1 MRDINLKI
9 SVKNPRIFVSIGSVS
24 GVKVE
29 RSKEKTV
36 KLFQKVIEEIGRKYD
51 LGKLKDNPIVRAY
64 RDFYWKIG
72 IDPTKQRPSSEALLR
87 RGLKGNIPVINN
99 VVDAGN
105 IASME
110 TLVPIGLYDIDL
122 IEGELELRF
131 ARDGEIF
138 EPIGGKKEELTKNQI
153 VLADESKVLHV
164 YPYRDSQLT
173 MIREKTR
180 NVLIVACGVP
190 KVESEIVLEACRKAS
205 NYILRLASG
214 EKGDCRLL
222 MS

>member
-1 MRDINLKI
+1 MVELKI
-9 SVKNPRIFVSIGSVS
+9 TVKDPAIFVSVGEVL
-24 GVKVE
+24 GVTVRK
-29 RSKEKTV
+29 SKEETLN
-36 KLFQKVIEEIGRKYD
+36 LFKEVIDKIKKEYD
-51 LGKLKDNPIVRAY
+51 LETLKDHPVVRAY
-64 RDFYWKIG
+64 RDFYWRIG

-110 TLVPIGLYDIDL
+110 TLVPIGLYDVDL

-131 ARDGEIF
+131 ARDSEIF

-190 KVESEIVLEACRKAS
+190 KVDSEIVLEACRKAS
-205 NYILRLASG
+205 NYILRLAGG
-214 EKGDCRLL
+214 EKSDCRLV

>member
-1 MRDINLKI
+1 MVKLKI
-9 SVKNPRIFVSIGSVS
+9 SVKNPEIFVSVGEVL
-24 GVKVE
+24 GVTVKK
-29 RSKEKTV
+29 SKEETMN
-36 KLFQKVIEEIGRKYD
+36 LFKEIISRIKEEHS
-51 LGKLKDNPIVRAY
+51 LETLKDHPVVRAY
-64 RDFYWKIG
+64 RDFYWRIG

-87 RGLKGNIPVINN
+87 RGLKDNIPVINN

-110 TLVPIGLYDIDL
+110 TLVPVGLYDMDL
-122 IEGELELRF
+122 IEDKLELRF

-138 EPIGGKKEELTKNQI
+138 EPIGGKKEELTRNQI

-180 NVLIVACGVP
+180 NVLVVACGVP
-190 KVESEIVLEACRKAS
+190 KVESGIVLEACRKACS
-205 NYILRLASG
+205 YILRLAGG
-214 EKGDCRLL
+214 EKGDCRLVVV
-222 MS
+222 